1 MKYIF
6 KICFF
11 LTWGIVSGLSFSFA
25 ALAEKDVYLHQ
36 IPQVTGITFKSAIAA
51 KFRVATPYG
60 IFVISADG
68 KAESVSRNVGILTEL
83 VAHPT
88 KTLTFFSSGYKS
100 KSVKLGVVRSDNGG
114 LTWRKISASTKAPVA
129 FRAMAISSTDPLTMY
144 GVDGDFQ
151 MSRDGGKTWASIG
164 PTPGQVFDIAIS
176 SKNSKIVYAATEQS
190 LQVSRDGG
198 RSWQSAYSSKQPAT
212 MVNITPAGRIHAFIY
227 KVGLVSAVEPELNWT
242 FVAKEFQDRALM
254 DIAINSKNDQRLLG
268 VADTGAVMISSDG
281 GKRWT
286 SFEGNSKKNPRAIA
300 RGKVL
305 YEENC
310 QVCHGVG
317 GIGENPKNRDAK
329 DEFGFK
335 APALN
340 DDAHAWHHSD
350 GDLSKTILNGS
361 PRNQRMIPWKGQSS
375 AKDVEDIVVYM
386 KSLWSFRSLACQ
398 GGRHMK
404 CMR

>member
-88 KTLTFFSSGYKS
+88 KPLTFFSSGYKS

-176 SKNSKIVYAATEQS
+176 AIPKIPV
-190 LQVSRDGG
+190 
-198 RSWQSAYSSKQPAT
+198 
-212 MVNITPAGRIHAFIY
+212 M
-227 KVGLVSAVEPELNWT
+227 
-242 FVAKEFQDRALM
+242 
-254 DIAINSKNDQRLLG
+254 G
-268 VADTGAVMISSDG
+268 VLIS
-281 GKRWT
+281 
-286 SFEGNSKKNPRAIA
+286 
-300 RGKVL
+300 
-305 YEENC
+305 
-310 QVCHGVG
+310 
-317 GIGENPKNRDAK
+317 
-329 DEFGFK
+329 
-335 APALN
+335 
-340 DDAHAWHHSD
+340 
-350 GDLSKTILNGS
+350 
-361 PRNQRMIPWKGQSS
+361 
-375 AKDVEDIVVYM
+375 
-386 KSLWSFRSLACQ
+386 
-398 GGRHMK
+398 
-404 CMR
+404 